1 MISLQSYSENTS
13 NAIPLYQMCTL
24 LSQVLSGG
32 KAMIRIASSAR
43 PFALERIVTFPGRSA
58 MQMPTTT
65 QVKVHHRLVQT
76 NRCYLATGMKQRMS
90 RAEGHPGDRNGVL
103 PLAAQI
109 SRLLHVCSCPC
120 CCLTMAK
127 PGCHLLMTSVSL
139 KPLLPCLDCPLLSLV
154 AHASSAASPSEQ
166 ITCKMDR

>member
-1 MISLQSYSENTS
+1 ML
-13 NAIPLYQMCTL
+13 
-24 LSQVLSGG
+24 QVLGPLLIKESSLFLEGLRRRCNSKSSQG
-32 KAMIRIASSAR
+32 SPRI
-43 PFALERIVTFPGRSA
+43 GRRE
-58 MQMPTTT
+58 
-65 QVKVHHRLVQT
+65 K
-76 NRCYLATGMKQRMS
+76 NCYYLAFGMKQRMS

-120 CCLTMAK
+120 CYLTMAK

-139 KPLLPCLDCPLLSLV
+139 KPLLPCLNCPPSSLV

-166 ITCKMDR
+166 IICKMDR